1 MSWIIAAP
9 QYVKEAPNSLP
20 YYVFPIT
27 EAKEYAELPVKKA
40 NDIKIS
46 IMSAI
51 TPAILSIYLLDLYSA
66 FLNTYQTRFAKP
78 YTPAQLIRATQHTV
92 TVEGDSDDEM
102 QWTLVPTQIT
112 VKGGAFNLV
121 WNATGAPL
129 KIELCDLEEE
139 AEQASPMPQAV
150 EVKAVEVQTA
160 EIQAVEVD
168 PVAEMTDGFLRLT
181 SDTQIDERRGI
192 EEARIR
198 AKWAQYKAQ
207 RAIAKYVE
215 KYGDFDEEILSDS
228 EDGDESE

>member
-1 MSWIIAAP
+1 MSWIIASP

-27 EAKEYAELPVKKA
+27 EAKEYAESPVKKA

-51 TPAILSIYLLDLYSA
+51 TPAILSTYLLDLYSA

-92 TVEGDSDDEM
+92 IVEGDVDDEL

-129 KIELCDLEEE
+129 KIELCELEEE
-139 AEQASPMPQAV
+139 QAV
-150 EVKAVEVQTA
+150 EVKADEV
-160 EIQAVEVD
+160 QAVEVE
-168 PVAEMTDGFLRLT
+168 PVAELTDGFLRLT
-181 SDTQIDERRGI
+181 SDTQIDQRRGI